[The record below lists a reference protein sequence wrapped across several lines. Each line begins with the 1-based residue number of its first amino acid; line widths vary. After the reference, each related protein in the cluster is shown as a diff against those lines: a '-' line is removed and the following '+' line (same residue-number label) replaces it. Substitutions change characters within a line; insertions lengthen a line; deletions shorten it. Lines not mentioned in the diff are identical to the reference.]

1 LVQVRSVIVEP
12 NPRSDVPWIEVY
24 DLSYSYHNKEA
35 RRNGAVHGADGKG
48 TRRPVGILVLFRRG
62 EVAEWSIAAVSKTV
76 EPLRVPEVRILS
88 SPPFLCKFTGRRNP
102 GSPSAPRKNRLPPP
116 CRDDDRRAAWWCR
129 LPRSPV
135 ASESAARY
143 SDRRTRET

>member
-1 LVQVRSVIVEP
+1 ATARS
-12 NPRSDVPWIEVY
+12 
-24 DLSYSYHNKEA
+24 K
-35 RRNGAVHGADGKG
+35 GADVKG
-48 TRRPVGILVLFRRG
+48 TVRAIGILVLFRRG

-88 SPPFLCKFTGRRNP
+88 SPPSLYEFTGRRGP
-102 GSPSAPRKNRLPPP
+102 ASPTVRQKIRQPPP
-116 CRDDDRRAAWWCR
+116 CRDGGRRGAWWCR

-143 SDRRTRET
+143 SDRRTRERWRRCSARHIYSDSTDLGRSSAGRVWRRR